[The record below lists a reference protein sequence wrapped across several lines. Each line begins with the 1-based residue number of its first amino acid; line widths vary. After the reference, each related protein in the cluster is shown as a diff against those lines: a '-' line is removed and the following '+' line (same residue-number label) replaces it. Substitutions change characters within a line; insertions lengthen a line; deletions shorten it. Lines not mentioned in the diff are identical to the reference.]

1 MLPHFD
7 VFEKKEKNM
16 EKLRKGLKKGEYF
29 EDGGRIFVI
38 DEVLE
43 DGMYISHMETP
54 KEGGMT
60 AAEMKEKLKSLGL
73 PTSGSKAELAERLA
87 AAETEEET
95 EKESEERTETEEE
108 SEEE

>member
-43 DGMYISHMETP
+43 DGVYISHMETP
-54 KEGGMT
+54 KEGMT

-95 EKESEERTETEEE
+95 EKGSKEKTETEEE